1 MSETRVIKKYPNR
14 RLYDTVESRY
24 ITLADIRRL
33 VVEKV
38 EFVVVDKKTQEDITR
53 TILLQVI
60 AEQEHRTDPLLSRE
74 FLSQVIRSYGG
85 PTQPVIGAYLEHSL
99 KLISQQQREL
109 RERLKAQGTG
119 DANDLAA
126 GLAERGACA
135 GAACRTRSCA
145 CCPTRAP
152 PAPAVKRA
160 RATFASKHK
169 RRVRARC
176 SRRVRISTT
185 SARCRGRW
193 SSAADELPR
202 CAVQAAPA
210 PWLSRR
216 RCAWTGAHGPDDR
229 PRAPSRARRRLR
241 SACR

>member
-38 EFVVVDKKTQEDITR
+38 DFVVVDKKTQEDITR

-85 PTQPVIGAYLEHSL
+85 PTQPVVGAYLEHSL

-109 RERLKAQGTG
+109 RERLKAQGAGG
-119 DANDLAA
+119 DAGDLAA
-126 GLAERGACA
+126 GLAERGAQRWRGVQEEIVRVLA
-135 GAACRTRSCA
+135 EANTA
-145 CCPTRAP
+145 
-152 PAPAVKRA
+152 RA
-160 RATFASKHK
+160 RNESGE
-169 RRVRARC
+169 
-176 SRRVRISTT
+176 S
-185 SARCRGRW
+185 
-193 SSAADELPR
+193 E
-202 CAVQAAPA
+202 
-210 PWLSRR
+210 
-216 RCAWTGAHGPDDR
+216 
-229 PRAPSRARRRLR
+229 PRAESQPARPSAM
-241 SACR
+241 